1 MLSRYDDKVITFVLR
16 ERQTAF
22 SRYLAGRLRHA
33 LIMGTTLD
41 ERNAKTVRWMFGGGA
56 AIVAVFVF
64 NALDII
70 FGFVPG
76 GTSRGLNSDFFAQL
90 AMATFL
96 ALMVFICHVV
106 LVGLRNKEKVPV
118 DLSIPPFDRE
128 AATSGGVW
136 AAGAMGVI
144 ALLGYFFG

>member
-1 MLSRYDDKVITFVLR
+1 MTTGFDERVITFVLR

-33 LIMGTTLD
+33 LIMGSTLD
-41 ERNAKTVRWMFGGGA
+41 ERNAKMLRKMLWGG
-56 AIVAVFVF
+56 AIVAAIFVI
-64 NALDII
+64 NALDVF
-70 FGFVPG
+70 FGWTPG
-76 GTSRGLNSDFFAQL
+76 ATSSGFIGDFFAQSAL
-90 AMATFL
+90 AAF
-96 ALMVFICHVV
+96 FILGQFIFYVA

-136 AAGAMGVI
+136 AAGAMGAI